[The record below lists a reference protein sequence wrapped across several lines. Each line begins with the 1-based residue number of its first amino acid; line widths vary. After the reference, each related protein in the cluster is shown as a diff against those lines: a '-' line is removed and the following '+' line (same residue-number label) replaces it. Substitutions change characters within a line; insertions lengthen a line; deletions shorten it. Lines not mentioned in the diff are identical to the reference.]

1 MPIGISH
8 APDGV
13 RDAYCGMPRRLLPQ
27 VRTMT
32 GAKPAPTVVTH
43 AGAPANASPLR
54 AQECSESGQSPV
66 GHTHRV
72 LVSLVRSY
80 ITLVSS
86 EWPAV
91 CRRDPDFSVETAH
104 NYGLGLIRMLAEFQ
118 VANGLDDRISVQL
131 ALELSE
137 AKRQAERRVRE
148 PLPSTTEPKP
158 SGARWR
164 RGYRRPSAAARSASA

>member
-1 MPIGISH
+1 
-8 APDGV
+8 
-13 RDAYCGMPRRLLPQ
+13 MPRFDGN
-27 VRTMT
+27 
-32 GAKPAPTVVTH
+32 GAATSVDRTH
-43 AGAPANASPLR
+43 A
-54 AQECSESGQSPV
+54 
-66 GHTHRV
+66 V

-80 ITLVSS
+80 ITLVDS

-118 VANGLDDRISVQL
+118 VANGLDDRMSVQL

-148 PLPSTTEPKP
+148 PLPSTAEPKP
-158 SGARWR
+158 SGSRWR
-164 RGYRRPSAAARSASA
+164 RGYRRASSASKPSSASA

>member
-1 MPIGISH
+1 MSS
-8 APDGV
+8 
-13 RDAYCGMPRRLLPQ
+13 PQ
-27 VRTMT
+27 SIPPSSPQP
-32 GAKPAPTVVTH
+32 PACVGTP
-43 AGAPANASPLR
+43 ASPAAR
-54 AQECSESGQSPV
+54 PAGYGEGPTPV
-66 GHTHRV
+66 AHTHEV

-118 VANGLDDRISVQL
+118 VANGLDDRSSVQL

-148 PLPSTTEPKP
+148 PMPSTSEPKP
-158 SGARWR
+158 SGPRWR
-164 RGYRRPSAAARSASA
+164 RGYRRASGAAKSSSASA

>member
-1 MPIGISH
+1 MPPSRPPVSH
-8 APDGV
+8 ATDPEAVTAPHDDVGTGLAEPSV
-13 RDAYCGMPRRLLPQ
+13 RQ
-27 VRTMT
+27 
-32 GAKPAPTVVTH
+32 TH
-43 AGAPANASPLR
+43 K
-54 AQECSESGQSPV
+54 
-66 GHTHRV
+66 V

-80 ITLVSS
+80 ITLVNS

-137 AKRQAERRVRE
+137 AKRQAGKRVRE
-148 PLPSTTEPKP
+148 PVPSTAEPKP
-158 SGARWR
+158 NGTKWR
-164 RGYRRPSAAARSASA
+164 RGYRRAASGSRSAFA

>member
-1 MPIGISH
+1 MSATPDDHSAIPHAVPIPLQRNSTG
-8 APDGV
+8 DV
-13 RDAYCGMPRRLLPQ
+13 RHE
-27 VRTMT
+27 T
-32 GAKPAPTVVTH
+32 GPASV
-43 AGAPANASPLR
+43 SD
-54 AQECSESGQSPV
+54 
-66 GHTHRV
+66 THRV

-118 VANGLDDRISVQL
+118 VVNGLDDRMSVQL

-137 AKRQAERRVRE
+137 AKRCAVRRVRE
-148 PLPSTTEPKP
+148 PLVSTAEPKP
-158 SGARWR
+158 NGAKWR
-164 RGYRRPSAAARSASA
+164 RGYRRAGGASRSALA

>member
-1 MPIGISH
+1 MSSSH
-8 APDGV
+8 PTPPPSPQRALDPDASAG
-13 RDAYCGMPRRLLPQ
+13 A
-27 VRTMT
+27 T
-32 GAKPAPTVVTH
+32 GGQCAGHETTDSVARTH
-43 AGAPANASPLR
+43 A
-54 AQECSESGQSPV
+54 
-66 GHTHRV
+66 V

-118 VANGLDDRISVQL
+118 VANGLDDRMSVQL

-137 AKRQAERRVRE
+137 AKRQAGRRVRE
-148 PLPSTTEPKP
+148 PLPSTAEPKP
-158 SGARWR
+158 SGPRWR
-164 RGYRRPSAAARSASA
+164 RGYRRAGSASKPSSASA

>member
-1 MPIGISH
+1 MSPFPSSVPSEPRVCSVIDRSRQN
-8 APDGV
+8 ADTSVV
-13 RDAYCGMPRRLLPQ
+13 RVSPSADQ
-27 VRTMT
+27 
-32 GAKPAPTVVTH
+32 TH
-43 AGAPANASPLR
+43 
-54 AQECSESGQSPV
+54 
-66 GHTHRV
+66 HV

-118 VANGLDDRISVQL
+118 VANGLDDRMSVQL

-137 AKRQAERRVRE
+137 AKRCAERRVRE
-148 PLPSTTEPKP
+148 PVASTAEPKP
-158 SGARWR
+158 RGARWR
-164 RGYRRPSAAARSASA
+164 RGYRRAIGESKSVPA

>member
-1 MPIGISH
+1 MSSSQFNSQPLQHGATDADVPAFVSRTQL
-8 APDGV
+8 DG
-13 RDAYCGMPRRLLPQ
+13 D
-27 VRTMT
+27 RTLASVT
-32 GAKPAPTVVTH
+32 RTH
-43 AGAPANASPLR
+43 A
-54 AQECSESGQSPV
+54 
-66 GHTHRV
+66 V

-118 VANGLDDRISVQL
+118 VANGLDDRMSVQL

-148 PLPSTTEPKP
+148 PLPSTAEPKP
-158 SGARWR
+158 SGPRWR
-164 RGYRRPSAAARSASA
+164 RGYRRATGATKPSSASA

>member
-1 MPIGISH
+1 MSSSQSSSH
-8 APDGV
+8 PPRHSTESAGV
-13 RDAYCGMPRRLLPQ
+13 PPCASVPQ
-27 VRTMT
+27 LEGKR
-32 GAKPAPTVVTH
+32 PAASVDRTH
-43 AGAPANASPLR
+43 A
-54 AQECSESGQSPV
+54 
-66 GHTHRV
+66 V

-118 VANGLDDRISVQL
+118 VANGLDDRTSVQL
-131 ALELSE
+131 AIELSE

-148 PLPSTTEPKP
+148 PMPSTSEPKP
-158 SGARWR
+158 SGPRWR
-164 RGYRRPSAAARSASA
+164 RGYRRASSTIKPSSASA